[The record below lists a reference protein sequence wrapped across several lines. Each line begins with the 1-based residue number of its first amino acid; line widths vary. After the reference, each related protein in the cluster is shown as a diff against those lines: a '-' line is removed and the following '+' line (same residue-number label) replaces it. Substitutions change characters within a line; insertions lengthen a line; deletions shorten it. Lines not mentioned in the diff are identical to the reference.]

1 MESIKA
7 DGELAAEMVALLGKE
22 LKVARK
28 RIQELEENQTDV
40 IELTKR
46 AEGAETAMKILKK
59 CAEDERAE
67 KERYR
72 QLANQCKKEP
82 GDNSLLLLQDNNQ
95 IQETER
101 LSEEKDE
108 KIAALE
114 KSVEK
119 YREKYQKAREAKQ
132 RLQERCDEQ
141 EEKINSLT
149 DRKDAPSQCQA
160 CDEVVSRSGSTREP
174 RHMLNKRIGCLPK
187 YIGRSNFEDILPV
200 CHKGVDLRSYLDAD
214 PQSSPCT
221 KKMLYVPGRLTWCTA
236 SKHHA
241 LAFGP
246 MFAVDSEKMIWK
258 ENSVFNSLYGQT
270 VELFYNCKDLIYYG
284 GQYKCH
290 NNRQNNPDGDLVQKE
305 TSAFELAD
313 VTITVNSGPGKH
325 EALRKMIFHLY
336 IGGILKTEILGL
348 QCVGFDDELYNTLVK
363 RFNMNNPSLKR
374 GGSHRLDSDRKV
386 KRAKAG
392 GKF

>member
-1 MESIKA
+1 
-7 DGELAAEMVALLGKE
+7 
-22 LKVARK
+22 
-28 RIQELEENQTDV
+28 
-40 IELTKR
+40 
-46 AEGAETAMKILKK
+46 
-59 CAEDERAE
+59 
-67 KERYR
+67 
-72 QLANQCKKEP
+72 
-82 GDNSLLLLQDNNQ
+82 
-95 IQETER
+95 
-101 LSEEKDE
+101 
-108 KIAALE
+108 
-114 KSVEK
+114 
-119 YREKYQKAREAKQ
+119 
-132 RLQERCDEQ
+132 
-141 EEKINSLT
+141 
-149 DRKDAPSQCQA
+149 
-160 CDEVVSRSGSTREP
+160 
-174 RHMLNKRIGCLPK
+174 
-187 YIGRSNFEDILPV
+187 
-200 CHKGVDLRSYLDAD
+200 
-214 PQSSPCT
+214 
-221 KKMLYVPGRLTWCTA
+221 MLYVPGRLTWCTA

-313 VTITVNSGPGKH
+313 VTITVNSGPGKQ